1 MYLSFLCRKE
11 NYCLMQYIMDK
22 FGGESH
28 KFAIGLK
35 ASSYQNVFEWQNA
48 LAEFTGETDEFAIPH
63 FNNWAPASPSGV
75 GDCVAMTVGDVSTC
89 EIQNIF
95 FPLTVCPISM
105 FLILYTA
112 SSGDSQISKDIL

>member
-1 MYLSFLCRKE
+1 
-11 NYCLMQYIMDK
+11 MQYIMDK

-48 LAEFTGETDEFAIPH
+48 LAEFTGETDEFSIPH

-75 GDCVAMTVGDVSTC
+75 GDCVAMTVGDVSIVRHAKYFLYSHC
-89 EIQNIF
+89 
-95 FPLTVCPISM
+95 LYYISM

-112 SSGDSQISKDIL
+112 SLGGPQIAEDIP

>member
-1 MYLSFLCRKE
+1 
-11 NYCLMQYIMDK
+11 MQYIMDK

-75 GDCVAMTVGDVSTC
+75 GDCVAMTVGDVSIC
-89 EIQNIF
+89 VKFKIF
-95 FPLTVCPISM
+95 S
-105 FLILYTA
+105 FLSLSVLFLCFLYSTLLHQA
-112 SSGDSQISKDIL
+112 ALKLRSKYPEARFLSKVH

>member
-1 MYLSFLCRKE
+1 
-11 NYCLMQYIMDK
+11 MQYILDK

-48 LAEFTGETDEFAIPH
+48 LAEFTGETDEFSIPH

-75 GDCVAMTVGDVSTC
+75 GDCVAMSVGDVSIC
-89 EIQNIF
+89 VKFKIF
-95 FPLTVCPISM
+95 SEVSLAVL
-105 FLILYTA
+105 FLCVLYSTLLHQA
-112 SSGDSQISKDIL
+112 ALNFSKDIP